1 LPSKVTE
8 RQGVSGW
15 LADNITVDDRITF
28 FSRHGQWLDYL
39 AGIFFWPIIILSFQK
54 LPKKEIEA
62 KNVKVR

>member
-1 LPSKVTE
+1 MPIDGLLSQLHKSAQQAE
-8 RQGVSGW
+8 
-15 LADNITVDDRITF
+15 
-28 FSRHGQWLDYL
+28 LDYL